1 MSVQTTI
8 VTAEDTR
15 GVSLVRDLF
24 DEYAAWLAPFVD
36 HHTIRGEIE
45 TLPAPFVA
53 PRGILLLAADEG
65 VACGCVGLKPHTET
79 SCEVKRLYVRES
91 CRSAGLGRAL
101 LVGALSAACELG
113 YNEALV
119 STIPAYMARAV
130 SMYEGLGFV
139 PTERFEDH
147 THAEIGISYLSLDL
161 PAYCV
166 RLAGG
171 SVPNVEA

>member
-1 MSVQTTI
+1 MSVQTRV

-15 GVSLVRDLF
+15 GVALVRSLF
-24 DEYAAWLAPFVD
+24 DEYAEWLAPFVD
-36 HHTIRGEIE
+36 HHTIQSEIE

-53 PRGILLLAADEG
+53 PRGILLLAADG
-65 VACGCVGLKPHTET
+65 DDACGCIALKPHTET

-119 STIPAYMARAV
+119 STIPAYMGRAV

-139 PTERFEDH
+139 PTERFENH
-147 THAEIGISYLSLDL
+147 THAEIGISYLSLNL
-161 PAYCV
+161 PAYCG
-166 RLAGG
+166 RLPGG
-171 SVPNVEA
+171 SVSNVEA